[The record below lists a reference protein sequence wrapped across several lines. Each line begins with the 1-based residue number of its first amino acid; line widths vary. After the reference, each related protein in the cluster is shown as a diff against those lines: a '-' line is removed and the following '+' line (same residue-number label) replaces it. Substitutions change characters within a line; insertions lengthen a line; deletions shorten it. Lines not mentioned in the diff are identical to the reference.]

1 MVHTRF
7 VTISMNFTSSP
18 CDVVGPRH
26 THTHTRTHTY
36 IQVHTKRTRGEH
48 ASCRSKEEKG
58 GSAVLPAPETALAGT
73 KKRVASSRAGPGQE
87 VHTRDERQERRGK
100 KRGAAGGKS
109 NDGRTGRA
117 REISGELRARSRH
130 VKETTRQEK
139 KHRRLESKR
148 ARARK
153 EEREGSSMRYVRKR
167 IYSRSYLSLSLH
179 LPLPPSPFLPAYLR
193 YFVFCDVS
201 LISPE

>member
-1 MVHTRF
+1 M
-7 VTISMNFTSSP
+7 
-18 CDVVGPRH
+18 
-26 THTHTRTHTY
+26 
-36 IQVHTKRTRGEH
+36 
-48 ASCRSKEEKG
+48 
-58 GSAVLPAPETALAGT
+58 LPAPETALAGT

-87 VHTRDERQERRGK
+87 VHTQDERQERRGEERREEQRRK
-100 KRGAAGGKS
+100 EQRREDGTGKR
-109 NDGRTGRA
+109 DLGRITRP
-117 REISGELRARSRH
+117 I
-130 VKETTRQEK
+130 ETRKRDERQEK

-179 LPLPPSPFLPAYLR
+179 PPPSPFLPAYLR